1 MNQQTS
7 MTTRRVNPTAAIIIG
22 VLAVLVGVPV
32 GATQVNEVQF
42 KERFE
47 VRDSTLERMGTGI
60 LRYMGFIKA
69 YAGALYTLPG
79 TDPETVL
86 DDSPK
91 RLEVEYFVA
100 LKGEDFG
107 PATCK
112 GLSRNIS
119 AEMIDR
125 LRERIDY
132 HNSLYVDVRPGDR
145 YALTYLPG
153 QGTELSLNGKR
164 LGVIQGAD
172 FASAIFS
179 LWLGETPFDRRF
191 KQALLGMDG

>member
-1 MNQQTS
+1 MNTQKLSLTIS
-7 MTTRRVNPTAAIIIG
+7 VVSAM
-22 VLAVLVGVPV
+22 LAVLVSAPV
-32 GATQVNEVQF
+32 GAT
-42 KERFE
+42 E
-47 VRDSTLERMGTGI
+47 VRFDERLEVRNNSLERMGTGI

-86 DDSPK
+86 GDSPK

-107 PATCK
+107 PATYK

-179 LWLGETPFDRRF
+179 LWLGENPFDRRF